1 MNESIRKPLW
11 LGLPSNSEKKTIRL
25 RRSDTYPTLKN
36 EKCKNIKI
44 GEINLNLNKL
54 KLKNKNQN
62 TKNILKLKKKTIENE
77 KNKDRKLMNI

>member
-1 MNESIRKPLW
+1 MALVANESIRKPLW
-11 LGLPSNSEKKTIRL
+11 LGLPSNSERKQ
-25 RRSDTYPTLKN
+25 SGWEGYTYPTLKN

-62 TKNILKLKKKTIENE
+62 TKNILKLKKKENE
-77 KNKDRKLMNI
+77 IEKK